1 MLLRGIFFQR
11 GHLYFRL
18 CSKCGPGSRTTS
30 SRILWFWT
38 PLRTWSNPCVT
49 TLRHSHQT
57 WRSSITL
64 SCFFDGFRLQRNRFV
79 NLPTEYFASG
89 RTHGFL
95 SSAPKRFLQWSKF
108 TTQKTVLL
116 RNEQNAMFGG
126 ETDLS
131 FVWSYSFLTHAL
143 SNTR

>member
-18 CSKCGPGSRTTS
+18 CSKCGPGSRTAS

-57 WRSSITL
+57 WRSSIRDTKL
-64 SCFFDGFRLQRNRFV
+64 FLRRIQTPRDRFV
-79 NLPTEYFASG
+79 NLPTEYLASG

-95 SSAPKRFLQWSKF
+95 SSAPKRFLPWSKF

-116 RNEQNAMFGG
+116 RNEHNAMFGG
-126 ETDLS
+126 ETEIY
-131 FVWSYSFLTHAL
+131 FSYEHMRFRILD
-143 SNTR
+143 N